1 MTDAVS
7 WIPRGRAPDIFRTV
21 FPEAVVDD
29 ADFWPKS
36 VLQAVFLALRQADD
50 GTWPGYEAIT
60 DKLVR
65 APILAAFADI
75 RAPRETAAWV
85 DDIAKTWQFDRI
97 VTAHFAS
104 PIDATP
110 RDFRRA
116 FARNPNKIAFADWK
130 PLDDLNDFIVANDLG
145 ATIKAD
151 YH

>member
-1 MTDAVS
+1 MN
-7 WIPRGRAPDIFRTV
+7 
-21 FPEAVVDD
+21 
-29 ADFWPKS
+29 
-36 VLQAVFLALRQADD
+36 
-50 GTWPGYEAIT
+50 
-60 DKLVR
+60 
-65 APILAAFADI
+65 
-75 RAPRETAAWV
+75 TAMEKKAQ
-85 DDIAKTWQFDRI
+85 QFDRI

-145 ATIKAD
+145 ATIQAD